1 MFGYWLLPQY
11 DRVKE
16 QIRLHEAFDTHLAS
30 GALDD
35 RVRQISSSKVGN
47 IL

>member
-30 GALDD
+30 GHWMIMF
-35 RVRQISSSKVGN
+35 VRLVLQR
-47 IL
+47 